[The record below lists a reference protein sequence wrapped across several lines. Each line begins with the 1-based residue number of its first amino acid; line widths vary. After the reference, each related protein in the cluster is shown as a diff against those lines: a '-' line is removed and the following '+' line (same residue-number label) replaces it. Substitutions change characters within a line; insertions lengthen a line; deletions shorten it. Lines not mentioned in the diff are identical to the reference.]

1 MNCSWALVIRPS
13 AADGGSGRSSTRT
26 NKPKAPRMTTANS
39 APGDSPRTHRP
50 TAPSALHLPQSGSA
64 GFVRSVPGITRT
76 KPLRAPNNGWRG
88 ASGGER
94 SAVRRRGRIR
104 RTIKHHVAST
114 KSGMGFML
122 ASIIL
127 RHRTVNRGNGRPMG
141 MKQTLDVIARMEAD
155 GVIGRYAIAGAVA
168 AYNYIE
174 PAVTEDVDILIA
186 FDSDARPPPSGLV
199 TLEPILA
206 YLKDKGYSDF
216 RKEGFLIEGWAVQF
230 IPVASDLD
238 AEALAKADDIDL
250 AMRPNDGP
258 VKTRVLRPEHL
269 VAMALRVGRP
279 RDRLRIA
286 QFLEE

>member
-1 MNCSWALVIRPS
+1 
-13 AADGGSGRSSTRT
+13 
-26 NKPKAPRMTTANS
+26 
-39 APGDSPRTHRP
+39 
-50 TAPSALHLPQSGSA
+50 
-64 GFVRSVPGITRT
+64 
-76 KPLRAPNNGWRG
+76 
-88 ASGGER
+88 
-94 SAVRRRGRIR
+94 
-104 RTIKHHVAST
+104 
-114 KSGMGFML
+114 
-122 ASIIL
+122 
-127 RHRTVNRGNGRPMG
+127 MG

-286 QFLEE
+286 QFLEEDAVDIRALCDVIGRHGLREAWQCFCRRAGIANPCGLESKP